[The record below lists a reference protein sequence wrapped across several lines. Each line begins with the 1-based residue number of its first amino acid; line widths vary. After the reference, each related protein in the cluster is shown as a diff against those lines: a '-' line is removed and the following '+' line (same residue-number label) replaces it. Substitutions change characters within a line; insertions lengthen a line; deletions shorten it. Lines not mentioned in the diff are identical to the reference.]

1 MSPSLCLIL
10 CACLRYSLRSNA
22 VVLWLGMDPPD
33 VFVYIFLPP
42 LLLDSA
48 VRMDF
53 FLLKKVTPL
62 TVVGMCTCH

>member
-1 MSPSLCLIL
+1 MIPCALFSPC
-10 CACLRYSLRSNA
+10 SNA

-53 FLLKKVTPL
+53 FLLKKVT
-62 TVVGMCTCH
+62 